1 MASAQNNTIPASQRI
16 LEIDPTTTQ
25 SDLSTLK
32 KPSERKS
39 PKKSVQM
46 SLFPTVKV
54 DDSEL
59 IIMLRSLDLEN
70 LTPLQAFD
78 TLKKLK
84 EKERIIGAEKMKFK
98 FQPITDPHEQETKE

>member
-1 MASAQNNTIPASQRI
+1 
-16 LEIDPTTTQ
+16 
-25 SDLSTLK
+25 
-32 KPSERKS
+32 
-39 PKKSVQM
+39 M

-59 IIMLRSLDLEN
+59 IIMLQSLNFEN

-84 EKERIIGAEKMKFK
+84 EKSESLERKK
-98 FQPITDPHEQETKE
+98 